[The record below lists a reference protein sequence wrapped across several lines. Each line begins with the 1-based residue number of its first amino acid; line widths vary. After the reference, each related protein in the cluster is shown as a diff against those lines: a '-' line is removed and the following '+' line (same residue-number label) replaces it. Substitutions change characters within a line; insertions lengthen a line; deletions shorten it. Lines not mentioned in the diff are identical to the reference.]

1 MSRSM
6 VVLCVCWAVMGMAVL
21 SLLPAVSSAAEQS
34 PAKGASDKV
43 AIVKTSMGTFT
54 VEFFRDVAPAH
65 VDSFIARSLDGFYA
79 GTKFHRVEPGFVIQ
93 GGDPNSK
100 DNDPNNDGR
109 GGPGYTL
116 KAEFNDRPHRKGTLS
131 MARSRDP
138 NSAGSQFFICLSR
151 ERCAGLDRQYTVFGE
166 VIDGLGVI
174 EDIGTVPVER
184 TRSGMQRPIKP
195 ITLESVTVMT
205 REEWE
210 AL

>member
-1 MSRSM
+1 
-6 VVLCVCWAVMGMAVL
+6 VLG
-21 SLLPAVSSAAEQS
+21 LLPQVVTADEQASSKKAF
-34 PAKGASDKV
+34 DKV
-43 AIVKTSMGTFT
+43 AVVQTSMGTFT

-100 DNDPNNDGR
+100 DKNPNNDGQ
-109 GGPGYTL
+109 GGPGYKL
-116 KAEFNDRPHRKGTLS
+116 KAEFNDRPHRLGTLS

-166 VIDGLGVI
+166 VIDGVDVV
-174 EDIGTVPVER
+174 EDIGRVKVKR
-184 TRSGMQRPIKP
+184 MSSGMQAPMEP
-195 ITLESVTVMT
+195 ITLESVTVLS
-205 REEWE
+205 RKEWE
-210 AL
+210 AKKAEKKSQ